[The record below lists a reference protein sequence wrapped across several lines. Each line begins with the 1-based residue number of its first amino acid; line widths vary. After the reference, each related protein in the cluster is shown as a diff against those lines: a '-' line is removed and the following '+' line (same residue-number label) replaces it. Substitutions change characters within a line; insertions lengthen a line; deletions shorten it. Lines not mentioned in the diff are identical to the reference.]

1 MLITWEALAFVLAI
15 LPGIVGVIYCYTCG
29 RFRKLP
35 SLTGYL
41 DLLKISNKAKNK
53 AYRKTA
59 GLFSQIGAP
68 IWIVCFLAWFFS
80 VIVELM
86 GPNPILIVV
95 LLLLALPFSAI
106 AYFIGKA
113 MQTMQSLMS
122 EA

>member
-1 MLITWEALAFVLAI
+1 MLITWEALAFVFAI

-29 RFRKLP
+29 RFREL
-35 SLTGYL
+35 LIFTCYL

-59 GLFSQIGAP
+59 GLFTLP
-68 IWIVCFLAWFFS
+68 ISPKWVVCFFAWIFS
-80 VIVELM
+80 VIVALM
-86 GPNPILIVV
+86 GPNPILTAG
-95 LLLLALPFSAI
+95 LLLLAFPLSAI

-113 MQTMQSLMS
+113 MQTLQSLMS